1 MRLNRIVLTD
11 TLVGDHYVVEETHG
25 PYIRVTSSQ
34 ENHVEDG
41 LKFWWQ
47 KTSPEE
53 IKSVSKETADKGTI
67 LHGYF
72 VGFLKGEV
80 VDVQEEW
87 AKKPCENVQK
97 FILEHKVKPIHMEK
111 KYVSNDLGL
120 GGTVD
125 FIGTYDGKP
134 MILDWKTGGVY
145 LSYAVQLAIYM
156 AIHYENTKE
165 FIPDLAVVQ
174 VHRDGE
180 EVEFHP
186 IQKPL
191 AALRAGLCTFERWKF
206 DNAKKLDW
214 IKAPEEV
221 LEARAKTKMAKRV
234 AFEEANWRPEYQWPW
249 VNKDSLVWFN
259 EFINKLEGDN

>member
-1 MRLNRIVLTD
+1 MQANRIKLAE

-47 KTSPEE
+47 RTSPEE
-53 IKSVSKETADKGTI
+53 ISARSKETADQGTI

-72 VGFLKGEV
+72 VGILKGEV

-87 AKKPCENVQK
+87 AKVPCENFQK
-97 FILEHKVKPIHMEK
+97 FVLKHKVKAKLVEK
-111 KYVSNDLGL
+111 KYVSNALGL

-125 FIGTYDGKP
+125 FIGTFEDKP
-134 MILDWKTGGVY
+134 MIIDWKSGGVY

-156 AIHYENTKE
+156 AIHHEKSGE
-165 FIPDLAVVQ
+165 LIPDLAVVQ
-174 VHRDGE
+174 VNRDGSE
-180 EVEFHP
+180 PEMHP
-186 IQKPL
+186 ITKPL

-214 IKAPEEV
+214 LLAPEDV
-221 LEARAKTKMAKRV
+221 LAARAKTKMAKRI
-234 AFEEANWRPEYQWPW
+234 AFEEANWKPEYQWPW
-249 VNKDSLVWFN
+249 VNRDSLVWLHT
-259 EFINKLEGDN
+259 FINKLEGEK